1 MYKRNSYNIYF
12 VTFFYAVS
20 KTGLFKQL
28 KQKKQDYQFILELA
42 GDLIGALSIFL
53 LLAASLFIGGVYS

>member
-12 VTFFYAVS
+12 VTFFYAIRNS
-20 KTGLFKQL
+20 RQLKQL

-42 GDLIGALSIFL
+42 GDLIGALSIFI

>member
-12 VTFFYAVS
+12 VTFFCAIR
-20 KTGLFKQL
+20 KTELFKQV

-42 GDLIGALSIFL
+42 GDLIGALSIFI
-53 LLAASLFIGGVYS
+53 LLAVSLFIGGIYS

>member
-12 VTFFYAVS
+12 VTFFYAIRN
-20 KTGLFKQL
+20 TRLLKQL

-42 GDLIGALSIFL
+42 GDLVGALSIFI
-53 LLAASLFIGGVYS
+53 LLAISLFLGGIYS